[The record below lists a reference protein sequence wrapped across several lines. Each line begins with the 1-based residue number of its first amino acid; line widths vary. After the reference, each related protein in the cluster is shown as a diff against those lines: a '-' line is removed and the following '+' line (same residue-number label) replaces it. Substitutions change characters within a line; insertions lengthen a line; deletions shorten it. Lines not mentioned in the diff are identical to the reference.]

1 MSSVIT
7 SLPVSVII
15 GAPNGITVQ
24 PTNSNVITQPQPTIP
39 KGGTAGQVLAKASNS
54 DYILTWINNGGGGGG
69 TGRSGTATFTGDGVT
84 LQFAIPHGL
93 GVVPGSFNF
102 IAQST
107 DAIGV
112 TKGTPPDNTYLYAD
126 FGISPPINGP
136 NNVVIAWQADI

>member
-1 MSSVIT
+1 MPVYT
-7 SLPVSVII
+7 ALPVNVII
-15 GAPNGITVQ
+15 GAPTGITVQ
-24 PTNSNVITQPQPTIP
+24 PTNANVITVPQPTIP
-39 KGGTAGQVLAKASNS
+39 KGGAVGQVLAKAGSG
-54 DYILTWINNGGGGGG
+54 DYILTWINNGGGGS

-93 GVVPGSFNF
+93 GVVPSSFNF

-126 FGISPPINGP
+126 FGISPPIDGP